1 MTRIPEITNMVV
13 NYNAGILSVGLLVVY
28 TLPRFLEFT
37 VPMSVMI
44 AILLTFMRMT
54 RENEIVALKGA
65 GISLYRLLPVV
76 LVFCLAGLLLT
87 LWVTVFGVSWG
98 KLSLKRKSVEMART
112 SIDAALQERQFNM
125 ELEDVMIYVSHV
137 DMRTKSLTDIFIED
151 RRTKGMVSIS
161 IAPSGEL
168 IRLDDEQV
176 YTIRLH
182 NGVINQVDMEK
193 QSVSHIQFGNYDI
206 NIDLNLM
213 NRTKGHVSKA
223 LDERSLVELL
233 GVIRSGVTDKIQLN
247 SALMQLHE
255 RLSIPFACLALG
267 IFAFPLGV
275 QSTAL
280 RRSSGFGMG
289 IFFFLVYYFLLAIGW
304 SAGETG
310 KYPPVLGMWL
320 PNLVMGG
327 VGVFFLVRNAGEK
340 PVLLPGFIGKAGRA
354 VQNLLKRNV

>member
-1 MTRIPEITNMVV
+1 
-13 NYNAGILSVGLLVVY
+13 
-28 TLPRFLEFT
+28 
-37 VPMSVMI
+37 
-44 AILLTFMRMT
+44 
-54 RENEIVALKGA
+54 
-65 GISLYRLLPVV
+65 
-76 LVFCLAGLLLT
+76 
-87 LWVTVFGVSWG
+87 
-98 KLSLKRKSVEMART
+98 
-112 SIDAALQERQFNM
+112 
-125 ELEDVMIYVSHV
+125 
-137 DMRTKSLTDIFIED
+137 
-151 RRTKGMVSIS
+151 
-161 IAPSGEL
+161 
-168 IRLDDEQV
+168 
-176 YTIRLH
+176 
-182 NGVINQVDMEK
+182 
-193 QSVSHIQFGNYDI
+193 
-206 NIDLNLM
+206 M